1 MISDTRYSEK
11 GTYAGGI
18 QGKYFIFSQEGILV
32 LNLKGHCHAS
42 FAVLSLK
49 NETLFLKQEKIS
61 ILKNIDNVGQFFAS
75 FNPFLSLP
83 F

>member
-1 MISDTRYSEK
+1 MISETRYSEK
-11 GTYAGGI
+11 GTYTGGL
-18 QGKYFIFSQEGILV
+18 QGKYVIFSQEGILI

-49 NETLFLKQEKIS
+49 NETRYLIQEKIS
-61 ILKNIDNVGQFFAS
+61 ILKNIENVGQFFAS
-75 FNPFLSLP
+75 FNPFPSLS

>member
-1 MISDTRYSEK
+1 MISETRYSEK
-11 GTYAGGI
+11 GTYAGGL
-18 QGKYFIFSQEGILV
+18 QGKYFIFPQEGILV

-49 NETLFLKQEKIS
+49 NETRYLIQEKIS
-61 ILKNIDNVGQFFAS
+61 ILKNIEIVGKSFAS
-75 FNPFLSLP
+75 FNPFPSLP